1 MEKITMSV
9 NWSVDWEGKSVLE
22 LLAEKPKMSYAD
34 VMEVIHNEGGYIN
47 ENAVICKGTAKNKIV
62 TID

>member
-22 LLAEKPKMSYAD
+22 LLSEKPKMSYTD
-34 VMEVIHNEGGYIN
+34 VMMVIRNEGGYIN

>member
-22 LLAEKPKMSYAD
+22 LLAEKPKMSYTD
-34 VMEVIHNEGGYIN
+34 VMMVIRNEGGYIN
-47 ENAVICKGTAKNKIV
+47 ENALYVRAQQRTRS
-62 TID
+62 

>member
-9 NWSVDWEGKSVLE
+9 NWSVDWEGKSILE
-22 LLAEKPKMSYAD
+22 LLAEKPKMSYTD
-34 VMEVIHNEGGYIN
+34 VMEVIHNEGGYVDTKAI
-47 ENAVICKGTAKNKIV
+47 IHKGTAENRIV

>member
-1 MEKITMSV
+1 MEKITVSV

-22 LLAEKPKMSYAD
+22 LLAEKPKMSYTD
-34 VMEVIHNEGGYIN
+34 VMTVIHNEGGYVDAKAI
-47 ENAVICKGTAKNKIV
+47 IHKGMAKNKIV

>member
-1 MEKITMSV
+1 MNKITMSV

-22 LLAEKPKMSYAD
+22 LLAEKPKMSFAD
-34 VMEVIHNEGGYIN
+34 VMMVIRNEGGYIN
-47 ENAVICKGTAKNKIV
+47 ENAVICKGTAENRIV